1 MCSLNVTIP
10 SGMTIT
16 WLHDSC
22 VVSTRT
28 TQVDQT
34 SKSAF
39 LLRGRPEQSDAGAY
53 QCVFNDTAGYV
64 LRGNFTLSIL
74 SKL

>member
-16 WLHDSC
+16 WLHDGR
-22 VVSTRT
+22 VVSTIT
-28 TQVDQT
+28 TRVDQT
-34 SKSAF
+34 SKTVS
-39 LLRGRPEQSDAGAY
+39 LLRGKPESSDAGNY

-64 LRGNFTLSIL
+64 LRGNITLLITGE
-74 SKL
+74 

>member
-16 WLHDSC
+16 WLHDSR
-22 VVSTRT
+22 VVSTKT
-28 TQVDQT
+28 TQVDET
-34 SKSAF
+34 SKTVF
-39 LLRGRPEQSDAGAY
+39 LLRGRPEPSDAGVY

-64 LRGNFTLSIL
+64 LRGNITLLIL
-74 SKL
+74 SEL